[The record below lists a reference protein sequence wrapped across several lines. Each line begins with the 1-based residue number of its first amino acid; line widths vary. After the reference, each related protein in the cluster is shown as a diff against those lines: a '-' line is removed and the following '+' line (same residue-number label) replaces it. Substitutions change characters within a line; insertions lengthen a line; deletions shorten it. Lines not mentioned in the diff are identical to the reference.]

1 MTGGSPNLGLNGND
15 KPKMES
21 VPSLISAT
29 AATAEA
35 PKLSFSRALRSG
47 RMWLFLCCSHGQVEF
62 LNLSVNGILHIC
74 FVPLP
79 ASSRHRESELIP
91 VFSGVNTLW
100 GSQVVG
106 SPYQVHGLQYGNM
119 CVPVAPWSNLKRK
132 AESTGDLYNR
142 PPMDAFFG
150 HIPGGFGRDSGSD

>member
-35 PKLSFSRALRSG
+35 PKLSFFPSFEVGENVAVPVLQSRPG
-47 RMWLFLCCSHGQVEF
+47 
-62 LNLSVNGILHIC
+62 

-91 VFSGVNTLW
+91 VFFW
-100 GSQVVG
+100 G
-106 SPYQVHGLQYGNM
+106 QYTMG
-119 CVPVAPWSNLKRK
+119 
-132 AESTGDLYNR
+132 
-142 PPMDAFFG
+142 F
-150 HIPGGFGRDSGSD
+150 PGCWKSISGSWPSVWQYVCSSCPMVKLEAEG